1 MPTVLIVPES
11 MRDVPAP
18 YVKIL
23 RDAGFQIRYPKNP
36 LLARGF
42 ATEADIVEEFQGVD
56 ATIAGGGESYSAA
69 VLAKLPAMRVIA
81 RCGVGYDRV
90 DVPAAAA
97 RGIAVTITPNSNH
110 EAVAELML
118 ALLFAVTKS
127 IVINDKEVR
136 AGRWPRQ
143 MLIPI
148 RGKTLG
154 IFGLGRIGC
163 SVARR
168 GLSLGLKVIAT
179 ETFPNLDFCR
189 SHQIELVEFNDLLAR
204 SDFLTIHCPLNEA
217 TRGMFNREVFS
228 RMKRGAIFINTAR
241 GKLVVETDLVEAL
254 KSGQLRGAGLDV
266 FELEPPDPA
275 NPLFQLGNV
284 VCSPHLAGTDDL
296 SLEAMG
302 VEAATYIVQLFGG
315 QWPDGAVVNKELC
328 STWKAQA
335 TN

>member
-18 YVKIL
+18 YVTIL
-23 RDAGFQIRYPKNP
+23 REAGFEVRYPKNVIFG
-36 LLARGF
+36 RGF
-42 ATEADIVEEFQGVD
+42 CTEAETIDELSIAD
-56 ATIAGGGESYSAA
+56 ATIAAGGEHYSAA
-69 VLAKLPAMRVIA
+69 VLAALPRLRVIA

-97 RGIAVTITPNSNH
+97 RNIPVTITPNANH

-127 IVINDKEVR
+127 IVVNDREVR

-148 RGKTLG
+148 RSQTLG
-154 IFGLGRIGC
+154 ILGLGRIGT

-168 GLSLGLKVIAT
+168 ALSLGMKVIAT
-179 ETFPNLDFCR
+179 ETFPNLNFVR
-189 SHQIELVEFNDLLAR
+189 AHNIELVEFNELLAR

-217 TRGMFNREVFS
+217 TRGLFNRDVFA
-228 RMKRGAIFINTAR
+228 RMKPDSILINTAR
-241 GKLVVETDLVEAL
+241 GKLVVEADLIDAL
-254 KSGQLRGAGLDV
+254 KSGHLRGAGLDV
-266 FELEPPDPA
+266 FEQEPPDPN
-275 NPLFQLGNV
+275 NPLFQLNNV

-302 VEAATYIVQLFGG
+302 VEAATYIVQLFRGE
-315 QWPDGAVVNKELC
+315 WPESAIVNKELR
-328 STWKAQA
+328 SGWKRLL
-335 TN
+335 

>member
-1 MPTVLIVPES
+1 MPTVLITPES
-11 MRDVPAP
+11 MREVPAP

-42 ATEADIVEEFQGVD
+42 TSEAEVIDELSGID
-56 ATIAGGGESYSAA
+56 ATIAGGGESYSSD
-69 VLAKLPAMRVIA
+69 VLAKSPTLRIIA

-90 DVPAAAA
+90 DVPAATA
-97 RGIAVTITPNSNH
+97 RNIPVTITPNSNH

-118 ALLFAVTKS
+118 ALLFAATKS
-127 IVINDKEVR
+127 IVVNDKEVR

-168 GLSLGLKVIAT
+168 AISLGLKVIAT

-189 SHQIELVEFNDLLAR
+189 SHQIELIEFNDLLSR
-204 SDFLTIHCPLNEA
+204 SDFLTIHCPLNDA
-217 TRGMFNREVFS
+217 TRGMFNRDVFS
-228 RMKRGAIFINTAR
+228 RMKRGAVLINTAR
-241 GKLVVETDLVEAL
+241 GKLVVEADLIEAL
-254 KSGQLRGAGLDV
+254 KSGQLRAAGLDV
-266 FELEPPDPA
+266 FELEPPDPK
-275 NPLFQLGNV
+275 NPLFQLDNV

-302 VEAATYIVQLFGG
+302 VEAATYIVQLFRG

-328 STWKAQA
+328 SNWKALM
-335 TN
+335 